1 VRNGGQEGS
10 AGRPLAVALQ
20 LHALL
25 TTLAAHSSLWRPDC
39 INPDSP
45 SLLSFRLPPPF
56 RRPAAGDLPRTVA
69 SLFKHI
75 TSKPIFKPG
84 NFLSAARSKA
94 VRCTLKGNDG
104 LLYPLEKSLLF
115 VHKPATW
122 LRYSDIESLEFR
134 RSTGSSRS
142 WELAV
147 HVKSGTA
154 AAGISAGE
162 LALQA
167 LDKGEWEPLR
177 AYFTERGVR
186 VTEAAHGGGDIRD
199 AMAGGEE
206 DDEEDEDEEADG
218 EVGRKR
224 KRRAAAA
231 GAGAGAGDEEEDS
244 DEDDESYHGEG
255 GSDDDDEDAEA
266 GSGSDDDDDD
276 AGSES
281 DDEDEGFS
289 KKKKS
294 KKPAAK
300 AAVKKAP
307 AKKGKAASGKKGG
320 DEGKGSKK
328 APAKKKKPAKKRAR
342 RSDSDEDGDEDGD
355 SDE

>member
-1 VRNGGQEGS
+1 VAETSCHPHVPRGS
-10 AGRPLAVALQ
+10 HLLPPLQ
-20 LHALL
+20 
-25 TTLAAHSSLWRPDC
+25 
-39 INPDSP
+39 
-45 SLLSFRLPPPF
+45 SLLCPCLFLSPAS
-56 RRPAAGDLPRTVA
+56 AAGDLPRTVA

-177 AYFTERGVR
+177 AYFSERGVR

-206 DDEEDEDEEADG
+206 EDEEDEDEEADG

-255 GSDDDDEDAEA
+255 GSDDDDEDADA
-266 GSGSDDDDDD
+266 GSGSDDDDDA
-276 AGSES
+276 AGSE
-281 DDEDEGFS
+281 DEDEGFS
-289 KKKKS
+289 KKKQP
-294 KKPAAK
+294 KKPAA
-300 AAVKKAP
+300 KKAP
-307 AKKGKAASGKKGG
+307 AKKGKAASSKKG
-320 DEGKGSKK
+320 DEGGKGSKK
-328 APAKKKKPAKKRAR
+328 APAKKKPAKKRAR
-342 RSDSDEDGDEDGD
+342 RDSEDDDEDGGD